1 MDIRLTQ
8 LPVLLPLLL
17 LVYVTPSTAYEQPTL
32 AYQAPDLTAIPPLR
46 FTLTPPELLGT
57 TPGPYGLDI
66 ELQPTA
72 DGNQRL
78 AAYPSLKL
86 TPQSSVSLSLKNFRP
101 RLNFEGGGFR
111 TSLRLRGNGI
121 KLNIRPSDPD
131 TRLEFDL
138 KITGDES
145 RLDCKY
151 RF

>member
-1 MDIRLTQ
+1 MDVRLTQ
-8 LPVLLPLLL
+8 LPVFLPLLL
-17 LVYVTPSTAYEQPTL
+17 LVYVTPSPAYEAPTL
-32 AYQAPDLTAIPPLR
+32 APDLTAIPPLH
-46 FTLTPPELLGT
+46 FTLTPSELLGA
-57 TPGPYGLDI
+57 TPSDYGLDI

-101 RLNFEGGGFR
+101 RLNFERGGFK
-111 TSLRLRGNGI
+111 TSLRLRGDGI
-121 KLNIRPSDPD
+121 KLSIRPSDPE

-138 KITGDES
+138 KITDDES